1 MTKDVSTFKKG
12 TDCLTFHEHLFG
24 LFLEE
29 LDTKNVNLVET
40 IEHDI
45 KLTVQITVV
54 KNESLNR
61 SKAK

>member
-1 MTKDVSTFKKG
+1 MTKDVSTFTKG

-24 LFLEE
+24 LFLDE
-29 LDTKNVNLVET
+29 LDKKGANFAEV

-54 KNESLNR
+54 KRRGN
-61 SKAK
+61 K